1 MSDRLQSAEKVIA
14 FGCWSNDPQRI
25 NEPGQ
30 CGILHGRL
38 FSTERQAREFYIRP
52 GASESGDV
60 IVRLIVEAIDDV

>member
-1 MSDRLQSAEKVIA
+1 VSDMSSKKIA

-38 FSTERQAREFYIRP
+38 FSTEKLARDFYHP
-52 GASESGDV
+52 GTQCDVGDV
-60 IVRLIVEAIDDV
+60 IVRITVEAISDVV